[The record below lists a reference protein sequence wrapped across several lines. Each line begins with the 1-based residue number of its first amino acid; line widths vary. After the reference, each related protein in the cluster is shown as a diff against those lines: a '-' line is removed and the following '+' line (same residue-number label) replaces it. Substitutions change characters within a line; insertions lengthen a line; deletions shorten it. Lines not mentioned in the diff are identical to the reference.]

1 VPPVTIAA
9 LKGAVEYQLD
19 NVTDVVVSIV
29 NTVVEAATTLV
40 GSVDE
45 ALGQGRRSSHDRRM
59 EEMSA
64 WLNTAPPK
72 DAYPLLDGVG
82 ISYCP

>member
-1 VPPVTIAA
+1 MKMAL
-9 LKGAVEYQLD
+9 LKGLAEHQLD
-19 NVTDVVVSIV
+19 NVTDAVIGIV
-29 NTVVEAATTLV
+29 NTVVEGTSAEV
-40 GSVDE
+40 Q
-45 ALGQGRRSSHDRRM
+45 GQSRRSSYDRRM